1 MCDLSLVLLSSHG
14 MPPEAVRGPR
24 DIAPGPHPRAGGAD
38 GEGGGDELWD
48 ALLRWLRD
56 EHGMDVGPRGLLVER
71 RDAEGAL
78 CVVL

>member
-1 MCDLSLVLLSSHG
+1 

-24 DIAPGPHPRAGGAD
+24 DAAPAPRQRARRADIA
-38 GEGGGDELWD
+38 EGSDELWD

-56 EHGMDVGPRGLLVER
+56 EHGMDVSSSALLVER

-78 CVVL
+78 CRIVS